1 MYCVKCGHPAEDGN
15 VYCARCGAQLQKPLV
30 IPEEDDVVQDTQT
43 KRNPAVIS
51 MKPLL
56 LIGSAVLIL
65 TSLVLLFLNFGAV
78 KNWFIR
84 SASSPE
90 ELLLIAYKSSVSSSL
105 SPFVETY
112 ESVLTSVKAAD
123 SGVHSE
129 ITLKPGKQILDTL
142 SYALYAEEGDLSWLS
157 EIRLSTDLMQQ
168 DKLQECVLAL
178 ELGNREIVS
187 AEIIADSVN
196 QKTYLSVPEMQ
207 PQWLMSAKKND
218 FNTVSPDMSKL
229 YESLPS
235 KQVLGQLAERY
246 MDILLGGFS
255 NVEKYSEEMTLDGI
269 SQDLTVLEAYI
280 DHQDLLEVFAAVLQ
294 QAKTDE
300 DIKQILEALNPWYN
314 DVMEQS
320 MVSYHDYFGTDYEPV
335 DLYRE
340 WIAKIDA
347 SLSELEEEFKHV
359 DPKNHL
365 YLYTYLDDNN
375 KIVGS
380 KLMISGMDEP
390 ISWLTISKDNQFVC
404 QILFGELQIA
414 GSGTITESLNG
425 TYSVQTGKE
434 ELMQIRAENL
444 TRSKGTLYF
453 EPSAFVLQQL
463 AAEMQIAD
471 AADMADI
478 VLCIC
483 FEENNTD
490 SQCEFLVFSSDVS
503 LMELHIS
510 GKATEYPNILLPE
523 NVTDAANEENIYNW
537 LSGLDWEHLLENL
550 SDAGVPEG
558 LLEGLLSAAG
568 AE

>member
-1 MYCVKCGHPAEDGN
+1 MYNFVHLYFLFFVHSYIIINIESIIFSTFVLFSLSTLYIYILWSKLYDIVCHI
-15 VYCARCGAQLQKPLV
+15 VY
-30 IPEEDDVVQDTQT
+30 DF
-43 KRNPAVIS
+43 
-51 MKPLL
+51 
-56 LIGSAVLIL
+56 
-65 TSLVLLFLNFGAV
+65 LF
-78 KNWFIR
+78 
-84 SASSPE
+84 
-90 ELLLIAYKSSVSSSL
+90 SSL
-105 SPFVETY
+105 SP
-112 ESVLTSVKAAD
+112 
-123 SGVHSE
+123 
-129 ITLKPGKQILDTL
+129 
-142 SYALYAEEGDLSWLS
+142 AL
-157 EIRLSTDLMQQ
+157 
-168 DKLQECVLAL
+168 
-178 ELGNREIVS
+178 
-187 AEIIADSVN
+187 
-196 QKTYLSVPEMQ
+196 
-207 PQWLMSAKKND
+207 
-218 FNTVSPDMSKL
+218 
-229 YESLPS
+229 
-235 KQVLGQLAERY
+235 
-246 MDILLGGFS
+246 
-255 NVEKYSEEMTLDGI
+255 
-269 SQDLTVLEAYI
+269 
-280 DHQDLLEVFAAVLQ
+280 
-294 QAKTDE
+294 
-300 DIKQILEALNPWYN
+300 
-314 DVMEQS
+314 
-320 MVSYHDYFGTDYEPV
+320 
-335 DLYRE
+335 
-340 WIAKIDA
+340 
-347 SLSELEEEFKHV
+347 
-359 DPKNHL
+359 
-365 YLYTYLDDNN
+365 
-375 KIVGS
+375 
-380 KLMISGMDEP
+380 
-390 ISWLTISKDNQFVC
+390 WLTIIPQDNQFVC